1 MRIYLS
7 SSQPSEKSYHWTSD
21 IVSFNERVQN
31 SEATS
36 IVCDH
41 FLSSF
46 SHEEIGEVLKIIV
59 SKMRLKSELTI
70 IQPDITILSQKL
82 SREEITEKTLN
93 NILFTGRGIKS
104 VSSAEIIQSL
114 IPANLQVTQKHF
126 DITTSNITIKARR
139 VQ

>member
-1 MRIYLS
+1 
-7 SSQPSEKSYHWTSD
+7 
-21 IVSFNERVQN
+21 
-31 SEATS
+31 
-36 IVCDH
+36 
-41 FLSSF
+41 
-46 SHEEIGEVLKIIV
+46 
-59 SKMRLKSELTI
+59 MRLKSELTI

>member
-1 MRIYLS
+1 M
-7 SSQPSEKSYHWTSD
+7 
-21 IVSFNERVQN
+21 
-31 SEATS
+31 
-36 IVCDH
+36 CDH
-41 FLSSF
+41 FLYSF

-104 VSSAEIIQSL
+104 VASAEIIQTL
-114 IPANLQVTQKHF
+114 NPANLQGTQKHF